1 MNEIY
6 VTGHR
11 NPDTDSIVAA
21 MAYANLRNALGDR
34 EYTAVR
40 IGSVNDETLN
50 MLHRVGFEAPPYIKN
65 MRNQV
70 CDLDFDHPPE
80 LHRSVPLELAWQSM
94 RDGQIATIPILN
106 DDGTLY
112 GVLSAGD
119 VASYD
124 LRTVYESEVSDIPL
138 FNLISVL
145 EGYLVNEFAET
156 SNSVSGK
163 VQIAVPK
170 SYSDEAVLSPD
181 SILICGDQPEVIKTA
196 LEAHVGCLIICQA
209 DIPPELTEIA
219 GHTCIISTPLDARQ
233 AARLIYQAVPVMRLC
248 QTQDIICFHLND
260 YIDDVKETLLSSRYR
275 CYPVLDENEKVVGTL
290 SRFHLLRPRRK
301 RVVLVDHNEASQSV
315 PGLEQVEILEII
327 DHHRLADIQTK
338 QPIAVRNEPV
348 GSTNTIITAIDA
360 ALNQYAV
367 VSDKAMATVNLV
379 IGIVVAMLV
388 ALVLL
393 GGVKR
398 IGSVSEKL
406 VPFMA
411 LTYVVLALGVV
422 LLNLPRLPEVFTSIV
437 AGAFNPAAFTG
448 GAVGSLFLSMQK
460 GVSRGIFSNE
470 AGLGTGSIAHACAD
484 TKKPVKQ
491 GMFGIFEV
499 FADTIV
505 ICTLTAL
512 VILCSGTSVNY
523 GQAAGAELTISGFT
537 LTYGGW
543 ASLFTAVALCC
554 FAFSTIIGWGLYG
567 SRCIEYLFH
576 TDKVVRPF
584 LVVYSFVAILGATV
598 DLGLLWSIA
607 DTFNGLMSIP
617 NLIALLLLS
626 GTVVKLV
633 KEFFAKEPQ

>member
-1 MNEIY
+1 MSEIY

-21 MAYANLRNALGDR
+21 MAYANLRKALGDR

-50 MLHRVGFEAPPYIKN
+50 MLKRFGFEAPPYIKN

-94 RDGQIATIPILN
+94 REGQIATIPILN

-124 LRTVYESEVSDIPL
+124 LRTVYENMVSDIPL

-163 VQIAVPK
+163 VQIAIPK
-170 SYSDEAVLSPD
+170 SYSDGTVLSPD

-196 LEAHVGCLIICQA
+196 LEAQVGCLIICQA
-209 DIPPELTEIA
+209 DIALELTEIA

-248 QTQDIICFHLND
+248 QTWDIVCFHLSD

-301 RVVLVDHNEASQSV
+301 QVVLVDHNEASQSV
-315 PGLEQVEILEII
+315 SGLEQVEILEII

-348 GSTNTIITAIDA
+348 GSTNTIITAMYQEHGVMPSPAMAGLMA
-360 ALNQYAV
+360 AAILSDTV
-367 VSDKAMATVNLV
+367 MFKSPTCTKRDKAMAERLARIANISLKELGKELFSVTGADDKSAEELFMTDYKQFHIAEKD
-379 IGIVVAMLV
+379 IGVSQITCIDSARLMDRREEFMATMG
-388 ALVLL
+388 ALRDKYGFDIIILMITDVLL
-393 GGVKR
+393 E
-398 IGSVSEKL
+398 GSHIL
-406 VPFMA
+406 
-411 LTYVVLALGVV
+411 YVG
-422 LLNLPRLPEVFTSIV
+422 SDDIIQQ
-437 AGAFNPAAFTG
+437 AFNVQPKDNQF
-448 GAVGSLFLSMQK
+448 FLPKVM
-460 GVSRGIFSNE
+460 SR
-470 AGLGTGSIAHACAD
+470 
-484 TKKPVKQ
+484 KKQ
-491 GMFGIFEV
+491 
-499 FADTIV
+499 V
-505 ICTLTAL
+505 IPMLTAL
-512 VILCSGTSVNY
+512 
-523 GQAAGAELTISGFT
+523 
-537 LTYGGW
+537 
-543 ASLFTAVALCC
+543 
-554 FAFSTIIGWGLYG
+554 WG
-567 SRCIEYLFH
+567 
-576 TDKVVRPF
+576 
-584 LVVYSFVAILGATV
+584 
-598 DLGLLWSIA
+598 
-607 DTFNGLMSIP
+607 
-617 NLIALLLLS
+617 
-626 GTVVKLV
+626 
-633 KEFFAKEPQ
+633 

>member
-50 MLHRVGFEAPPYIKN
+50 MLRRFGFEAPPYVKN

-94 RDGQIATIPILN
+94 REGQIATIPILN

-124 LRTVYESEVSDIPL
+124 LRTVYESVVSDIPL

-170 SYSDEAVLSPD
+170 SYADEAALSPD
-181 SILICGDQPEVIKTA
+181 SLLICGDQPEVIKAA
-196 LEAHVGCLIICQA
+196 LEAHVACLIICQA
-209 DIPPELTEIA
+209 DIAPELTEIA

-248 QTQDIICFHLND
+248 QTQDIICFHLSD

-275 CYPVLDENEKVVGTL
+275 CYPVLDENERVVGTL

-315 PGLEQVEILEII
+315 SGLDQVEILEII

-348 GSTNTIITAIDA
+348 GSTNTIITAMYQEHGVMPSPAMAGLMA
-360 ALNQYAV
+360 AAILSDTV
-367 VSDKAMATVNLV
+367 MFKSPTCTKRDKAMAERLARIANISLKELGKELFSVTGADDKSAEELFMTDYKQFHIAEKD
-379 IGIVVAMLV
+379 IGVSQITCIDSARLMDRREEFMSTMA
-388 ALVLL
+388 ALRDKYGFDIIILMITDVLL
-393 GGVKR
+393 E
-398 IGSVSEKL
+398 GSHIL
-406 VPFMA
+406 
-411 LTYVVLALGVV
+411 YVG
-422 LLNLPRLPEVFTSIV
+422 SDDIIQQ
-437 AGAFNPAAFTG
+437 AFNVQPKDNQF
-448 GAVGSLFLSMQK
+448 FLPKVM
-460 GVSRGIFSNE
+460 SR
-470 AGLGTGSIAHACAD
+470 
-484 TKKPVKQ
+484 KKQIIP
-491 GMFGIFEV
+491 M
-499 FADTIV
+499 
-505 ICTLTAL
+505 LTAL
-512 VILCSGTSVNY
+512 
-523 GQAAGAELTISGFT
+523 
-537 LTYGGW
+537 
-543 ASLFTAVALCC
+543 
-554 FAFSTIIGWGLYG
+554 WG
-567 SRCIEYLFH
+567 
-576 TDKVVRPF
+576 
-584 LVVYSFVAILGATV
+584 
-598 DLGLLWSIA
+598 
-607 DTFNGLMSIP
+607 
-617 NLIALLLLS
+617 
-626 GTVVKLV
+626 
-633 KEFFAKEPQ
+633 